1 VWIPEGKT
9 TWKCRWENNNKLALQ
24 KIIRKVMVW
33 LNLAEDRDKWRIAV
47 IAVMNAQV
55 PQNAANL
62 FTRRETIRF
71 WRRSLIRG
79 VIV

>member
-1 VWIPEGKT
+1 
-9 TWKCRWENNNKLALQ
+9 LALQ
-24 KIIRKVMVW
+24 EIIRNVMEW
-33 LNLAEDRDKWRIAV
+33 RNLAENRDKWWIAV
-47 IAVMNAQV
+47 IAVMNAHV

-62 FTRRETIRF
+62 FARRETIRF

>member
-1 VWIPEGKT
+1 ME
-9 TWKCRWENNNKLALQ
+9 
-24 KIIRKVMVW
+24 W
-33 LNLAEDRDKWRIAV
+33 LNLTDDRDKWCVAV

-71 WRRSLIRG
+71 WRRSQIRG

>member
-1 VWIPEGKT
+1 
-9 TWKCRWENNNKLALQ
+9 
-24 KIIRKVMVW
+24 MVW